1 MPTALV
7 IGGGISGLAAAHR
20 LARSGVAV
28 TLLESSPQLGGL
40 GTFAEVGGRTV
51 ERFYHCVMPTDEHL
65 LPLMEELGLAGD
77 IGWSPTTMGMITE
90 GRRYA
95 FNTARDLLAYRPLS
109 LLQRVRFGVVSLLLH
124 RLGAGRDLDNTRTE
138 DWLRGLYGDAVW
150 ERMFKPLFGMKF
162 GAAFGD
168 VPARYLWERLGR
180 GDSNVATRGYPAG
193 GYGTIIAAL
202 RGAIEA
208 EGGVVRTG
216 AAVVGLSA
224 DGTGVRVELASGERL
239 AAHWGVATA
248 PLPALR
254 AVADPA
260 LAAALPTSN
269 LDYQGVVNVL
279 TVLRRPLDGHYW
291 SPVIDSGTGFDGVV
305 DMSQLNGNP
314 LVYTMKYCSRTSELF
329 ARPDAEI
336 AEEWT
341 RQLLALY
348 PDRLTADDVAEVH
361 VFRAPFVEPVY
372 PLGYGT
378 SKPAADV
385 PGTRLVLATTAQV
398 YPDVTSWN
406 SSTGLAHRVADGL
419 LARIAA
425 EPPAITLA

>member
-1 MPTALV
+1 VPTALV

-28 TLLESSPQLGGL
+28 TLLESSPRLGGL

-77 IGWSPTTMGMITE
+77 IGWSPTTMGMITG

-109 LLQRVRFGVVSLLLH
+109 LVQRVRFGVVSLLLR

-138 DWLRGLYGDAVW
+138 DWLRGLYGNAVW

-180 GDSNVATRGYPAG
+180 DSNVATRGYPDG

-202 RGAIEA
+202 RAAIEA
-208 EGGVVRTG
+208 EGGVVRTD
-216 AAVVGLSA
+216 APVVALSA
-224 DGTGVRVELASGERL
+224 DTTGVRVELASGERL
-239 AAHWGVATA
+239 SASWGVATA

-260 LAAALPTSN
+260 LAAALPVSN

-329 ARPDAEI
+329 ARPDDEI
-336 AEEWT
+336 AQEWT
-341 RQLLALY
+341 AQLLALY
-348 PDRLTADDVAEVH
+348 PDRLSAEDVAEVR

-378 SKPAADV
+378 SKPGADV

-419 LARIAA
+419 LTRIAA
-425 EPPAITLA
+425 EPPVITLA